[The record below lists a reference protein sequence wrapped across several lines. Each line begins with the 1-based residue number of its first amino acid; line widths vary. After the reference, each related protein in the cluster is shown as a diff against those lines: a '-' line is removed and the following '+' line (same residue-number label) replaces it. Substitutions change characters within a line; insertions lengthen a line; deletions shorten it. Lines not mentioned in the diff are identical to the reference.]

1 MPIAPYA
8 ATALRHPRGYTV
20 TVDGLRVSGK
30 PVQGEGFTR
39 DAAAVDAKRKLAQYL
54 GKAPHELTLILS
66 GDA

>member
-8 ATALRHPRGYTV
+8 ATSLRHHRGYTV
-20 TVDGLRVSGK
+20 VIDGLRISGN

-39 DAAAVDAKRKLAQYL
+39 DAAIRDVKQKLAQYL
-54 GKAPHELTLILS
+54 SKAPHELTLILS